1 MFLTAL
7 AFIPVA
13 MRYKQQTYIQD
24 EEDAEPAS
32 A

>member
-1 MFLTAL
+1 VAAVL
-7 AFIPVA
+7 FIPNA
-13 MRYKQQTYIQD
+13 MLYTEKTYIQD